1 MVPIY
6 SNCSG
11 ESLPAVD
18 FPTLDLHWII
28 GVLEEGG
35 GWFSSMQMLSGHTVV
50 EKSLLYF
57 VLLYYSHK
65 SWSIV
70 KTRDRFEIYWS

>member
-35 GWFSSMQMLSGHTVV
+35 DGLVQC
-50 EKSLLYF
+50 KC
-57 VLLYYSHK
+57 
-65 SWSIV
+65 
-70 KTRDRFEIYWS
+70 

>member
-11 ESLPAVD
+11 ESLPAVN

-35 GWFSSMQMLSGHTVV
+35 GWFSSMQMLSGHIHGFTQLIHTLIQSPV
-50 EKSLLYF
+50 
-57 VLLYYSHK
+57 
-65 SWSIV
+65 I
-70 KTRDRFEIYWS
+70 T